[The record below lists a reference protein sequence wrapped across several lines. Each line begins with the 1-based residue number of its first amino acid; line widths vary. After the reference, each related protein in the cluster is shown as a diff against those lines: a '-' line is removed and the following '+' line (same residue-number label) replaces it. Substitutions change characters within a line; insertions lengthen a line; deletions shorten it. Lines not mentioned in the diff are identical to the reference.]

1 MRMVKVYCPLGKEA
15 PLYAFMDALEPK
27 LRSKLLW
34 QILRLKYLAA
44 CELREPHF
52 KHFALEKYEM
62 LYELREKGRVLVRI
76 VFAVRDG
83 EVILLVPFLKR
94 QPRDTMKAL
103 ERSLRVMEEL
113 RRHPEYAVPIQIQ
126 RFQREEP
133 A

>member
-1 MRMVKVYCPLGKEA
+1 
-15 PLYAFMDALEPK
+15 
-27 LRSKLLW
+27 
-34 QILRLKYLAA
+34 
-44 CELREPHF
+44 
-52 KHFALEKYEM
+52 M

>member
-1 MRMVKVYCPLGKEA
+1 
-15 PLYAFMDALEPK
+15 
-27 LRSKLLW
+27 
-34 QILRLKYLAA
+34 
-44 CELREPHF
+44 
-52 KHFALEKYEM
+52 M

-103 ERSLRVMEEL
+103 ERSLRVMEL